1 MSPKVVLLSSKLS
14 TTTLTTNNNI
24 LSHLNNG
31 CLKLSSVVVN
41 KEYQSE

>member
-1 MSPKVVLLSSKLS
+1 MSPKVVFRCRKKS
-14 TTTLTTNNNI
+14 TTTLTTNDNI
-24 LSHLNNG
+24 SSLLNNG